1 MNSIVAYEMGY
12 NFVVMWYS
20 HSFRQYK

>member
-1 MNSIVAYEMGY
+1 MAYEMGY

-20 HSFRQYK
+20 YNFRQYK